1 MNLREPTA
9 PTSAPNIKGGLTVSK
24 GKKSKGKAEKPREPI
39 ARAADIHY
47 GLPLDE
53 DDWEARKRMEA
64 ADRRAMKD
72 AD

>member
-1 MNLREPTA
+1 M
-9 PTSAPNIKGGLTVSK
+9 SK
-24 GKKSKGKAEKPREPI
+24 GKKSKGKAEEPREPI

-47 GLPLDE
+47 GLPLDA